1 MEEPKKNDK
10 LKSAIGPLG
19 MVAALVVIIIA
30 GLVVGSRF
38 LERPV
43 GYGAPISRTT
53 TPDQNATTS
62 ATTGEVPTITMA
74 EVKEKL
80 NKAADITIVDVSSAD
95 SYRQFHLQGA
105 ISIPYAELSKR
116 ASELSRQSET
126 IVYACT
132 T

>member
-1 MEEPKKNDK
+1 MEESEKNEK
-10 LKSAIGPLG
+10 LKRALGPLG
-19 MVAALVVIIIA
+19 LVAALVVIIIA

-38 LERPV
+38 LEQPV
-43 GYGAPISRTT
+43 SYGASLSKTT
-53 TPDQNATTS
+53 TPNQNASSS
-62 ATTGEVPTITMA
+62 ATPGEVPTITMA

-95 SYRQFHLQGA
+95 SYKRFHLPGA
-105 ISIPYAELSKR
+105 VSIPYAELSKR
-116 ASELSRQSET
+116 STELSRQSET